1 MKEPTA
7 KPIKTS
13 VTPATEADILAVTI
27 GTPELL
33 NSTVYLAEYDP
44 DWPVIFMQLAQEI
57 RGVLGDSAGLLEH
70 VGSTSVPGLAA
81 KPIIDMV
88 LAVAASA
95 DESAYVPQLETLGYK
110 LTIREPD
117 WYEHR
122 VFKLPEPKVNLHVFS
137 AGCKEIGRRL
147 AFRDWL
153 RHHPDDKTLYETT
166 KRELSQQTW
175 KYIQNYADAKSAV
188 VQEIMGRADGKH

>member
-1 MKEPTA
+1 M
-7 KPIKTS
+7 
-13 VTPATEADILAVTI
+13 AVTV
-27 GTPELL
+27 GTPERL

-44 DWPVIFMQLAQEI
+44 GWPVIFIQLAQDI
-57 RGVLGDSAGLLEH
+57 RDSLGESALLLEH

-95 DESAYVPQLETLGYK
+95 DESAYVTQLETLGYR
-110 LTIREPD
+110 LTIREPN

-122 VFKLPEPKVNLHVFS
+122 VLKLPEPKVNLHVFS
-137 AGCKEIGRRL
+137 AGCEEIERMI

-153 RHHPDDKTLYETT
+153 CQHSDDRTLYETT

-175 KYIQNYADAKSAV
+175 KYVQNYADAKSAV
-188 VQEIMGRADGKH
+188 VQEIMGRAYVRNR

>member
-1 MKEPTA
+1 MKDPTA
-7 KPIKTS
+7 KPSKPS
-13 VTPATEADILAVTI
+13 VAPATEADILAVTV
-27 GTPELL
+27 GAPEQL

-44 DWPVIFMQLAQEI
+44 GWPVIFIQLAQEI
-57 RGVLGDSAGLLEH
+57 RNVLGASALLLEH
-70 VGSTSVPGLAA
+70 AGSTSVPGLAA

-88 LAVAASA
+88 LGVTASA
-95 DESAYVPQLETLGYK
+95 DESMYVPQLETLGYK

-122 VFKLPEPKVNLHVFS
+122 VLKRPKPKVNLHVFS
-137 AGCKEIGRRL
+137 ADCEEIGRML

-153 RHHPDDKTLYETT
+153 RQHPDDRTLYETT

-175 KYIQNYADAKSAV
+175 KYIQNYADAKSAI
-188 VQEIMGRADGKH
+188 VQEIMGRAYGKH

>member
-1 MKEPTA
+1 MKEQPA
-7 KPIKTS
+7 KPTKTS
-13 VTPATEADILAVTI
+13 ATPATEADIMAVTV
-27 GTPELL
+27 GTPEQL
-33 NSTVYLAEYDP
+33 NNTVHLADYDP
-44 DWPVIFMQLAQEI
+44 DWPVLFIQLAQDI
-57 RGVLGDSAGLLEH
+57 RDSLGENTLLLEH
-70 VGSTSVPGLAA
+70 AGSTSVPGLAA

-95 DESAYVPQLETLGYK
+95 DESAYVPQLEALGYK

-122 VFKLPEPKVNLHVFS
+122 VLKLPEPKVNLHVFS
-137 AGCKEIGRRL
+137 AGCEEIEHMIK
-147 AFRDWL
+147 FRDWL
-153 RHHPDDKTLYETT
+153 RQHSDDRRLYETT

-188 VQEIMGRADGKH
+188 VQEIMGRVYGK

>member
-1 MKEPTA
+1 MKDPTPT
-7 KPIKTS
+7 PIKTS
-13 VTPATEADILAVTI
+13 VASATEADILAVTV
-27 GTPELL
+27 GTPEQL

-44 DWPVIFMQLAQEI
+44 GWPVIFIQLAQEI
-57 RGVLGDSAGLLEH
+57 RSVLGDSARLLEH

-88 LAVAASA
+88 LAVVASA
-95 DESAYVPQLETLGYK
+95 DESIYVPQLEALGYK

-122 VFKLPEPKVNLHVFS
+122 VLKRPEPKVNLHVFS
-137 AGCKEIGRRL
+137 ADCEEIGRML

-153 RHHPDDKTLYETT
+153 RQHPDDRMLYETT

-188 VQEIMGRADGKH
+188 VQEIMGRAYVKN